1 MVSEHA
7 SPLAPLGG
15 PDAGGQNV
23 FVADLALALGRRGVE
38 VTVYTRRDAAAL
50 PERVE
55 MAPHVVVEHVRAG
68 PPAPI
73 PKDELPP
80 HMGAFA
86 DRLRERW
93 SRRRPDIAHAHF
105 WMSGRA
111 ALTAGRPLDIP
122 VVQTFHA
129 LGAVKRRH
137 QGVKDTSPP
146 ERVPVERCIAR
157 TAEGVLAT
165 CSDELFELIRL
176 GAPSDHI
183 WIVPCGVDLC
193 RFRPDGPALSRE
205 GWRHRVAVVTR
216 LVERKGI
223 GNLIAAL
230 ADVPECEL
238 VVAGG
243 PSAGELSSDP
253 TYERLRALALDRGVA
268 GRVRFLG
275 GVARD
280 RVPELMRSAD
290 VVACVPWYEPFGMTA
305 LEAMACGV
313 PVLATGVGGL
323 VDTVVDGGTGVHVP
337 PRRPDLVAAALR
349 ELLTQPD
356 LRDAMGRAAAER
368 AFTRYGWD
376 TIAARTLSVYA
387 RICERRRGDAIEE
400 TQS

>member
-7 SPLAPLGG
+7 SPLAELGG

-23 FVADLALALGRRGVE
+23 FVADLAVALGHRGVE
-38 VTVYTRRDAAAL
+38 LTVYTRRDSEHL

-55 MAPHVVVEHVRAG
+55 MAPHVFVEHVSAG

-86 DRLRERW
+86 DFLRERW
-93 SRRRPDIAHAHF
+93 SRRRPDIVHAHF

-111 ALTAGRPLDIP
+111 ALAAGRRLEIP
-122 VVQTFHA
+122 VLQTFHA

-137 QGVKDTSPP
+137 QGPKDTSPP
-146 ERVPVERCIAR
+146 ERVPVERWIAT

-165 CSDELFELIRL
+165 CSDELFELVRL
-176 GAPSDHI
+176 GAPSERI
-183 WIVPCGVDLC
+183 SIVPCGVDLG
-193 RFRPDGPALSRE
+193 RFRPDGPAVPRDSR
-205 GWRHRVAVVTR
+205 RHRVVVVSR

-230 ADVPECEL
+230 ADVPDCEL

-243 PSAGELSSDP
+243 PPPGELAGDP
-253 TYERLRALALDRGVA
+253 THERLRRLALERGVA

-305 LEAMACGV
+305 VEAMACGV

-337 PRRPDLVAAALR
+337 PRRPDLVAGALR
-349 ELLTQPD
+349 ELLTRPD
-356 LRDAMGRAAAER
+356 LRAAMGRAATER
-368 AFTRYGWD
+368 AFAGCTASTCSPGSRG
-376 TIAARTLSVYA
+376 AASGNLS
-387 RICERRRGDAIEE
+387 
-400 TQS
+400 